1 MSTPDVNLDERE
13 LVHAAHELGRLA
25 RPGDAFLLFGAM
37 GAGKTTFTRA
47 LARGLGVARP
57 DRVCSP
63 TFNLL
68 LVHPGPVPLVHADLC
83 RLGELGTDD
92 APSISS
98 AAFEALGLGE
108 LADELA
114 SGTSARVI
122 AVEWAELWVDPPPHR
137 IELRLALALGDPT
150 RRRLSI
156 AAHGPRAIERVAQWR
171 RSGSV
176 TPAGH

>member
-1 MSTPDVNLDERE
+1 MSTQDVTLDEAA

-47 LARGLGVARP
+47 LARGLGVSRP

-114 SGTSARVI
+114 SGTSTRVI
-122 AVEWAELWVDPPPHR
+122 AVEWAELWLDPPAS
-137 IELRLALALGDPT
+137 RLDLSFALVPADPT
-150 RRRLSI
+150 RRRLTI
-156 AAHGPRAIERVAQWR
+156 AAQGARATALAADWR
-171 RSGSV
+171 RTGALSGV
-176 TPAGH
+176 

>member
-1 MSTPDVNLDERE
+1 MYTQDETFDEDE
-13 LVHAAHELGRLA
+13 LVRAAQELGRLA
-25 RPGDAFLLFGAM
+25 RPGDALLLFGAM

-47 LARGLGVARP
+47 FARGLGVARP
-57 DRVCSP
+57 ERVCSP

-83 RLGELGTDD
+83 RLGELGSDD

-114 SGTSARVI
+114 SGASASVI
-122 AVEWAELWVDPPPHR
+122 AVEWAELWRDPPPDR
-137 IELRLALALGDPT
+137 VELSLALVPGDPG

-156 AAHGPRAIERVAQWR
+156 AAHGPRARALVGRWR
-171 RSGSV
+171 GMGALEGV
-176 TPAGH
+176 